1 MLYASGNDQR
11 DESSKTQISLGLV
24 ILNLYCDLLSCAALI

>member
-11 DESSKTQISLGLV
+11 DESSKAQISLGLV
-24 ILNLYCDLLSCAALI
+24 IFNLYCDLLSCVAFI